1 MDMSRRLF
9 LQAAIASAAS
19 EGMAAPDRPAPKAIA
34 FDAFPI
40 FDLRPIAARVEE
52 LFAGRGAELTS
63 LWRTRQFE
71 YQWLRALSHRYA
83 DFWQATQDALVFAA
97 KALKLELTAAK
108 RDELMAMYLQLPT
121 WPDVPAALGV
131 LRERGIRLAILSNA
145 TPQILSGGTGKAKLE
160 SAFEHVLS
168 TDKIKSYKPDPRAYQ
183 LAVDAFQLPREQI
196 GFAAF
201 AGWDVAGAKAFGF
214 PTFWVNR
221 QQLPPEELGVW
232 ADGTGATLEQLV
244 SFWAKK

>member
-1 MDMSRRLF
+1 MDISRRIF
-9 LQAAIASAAS
+9 LQAAMASTAS
-19 EGMAAPDRPAPKAIA
+19 GGITPLDQPAPKAIA

-40 FDLRPIAARVEE
+40 FDIRPITARVEE
-52 LFAGRGAELTS
+52 LFAGKGAELTN
-63 LWRTRQFE
+63 LWRIRQFE

-97 KALKLELTAAK
+97 KTLKLELTVAK
-108 RDELMAMYLQLPT
+108 RNELMSMYLELPT
-121 WPDVPAALGV
+121 WSDVPAALGV
-131 LRERGIRLAILSNA
+131 LRENGIRLAILSNA
-145 TPQILSGGTGKAKLE
+145 TPRILSGGIRKARLE
-160 SAFEHVLS
+160 SVFEHVIS

-183 LAVDAFQLPREQI
+183 LAVDAFQLPRERI

-221 QQLPPEELGVW
+221 QQLPPEELGVS
-232 ADGTGATLEQLV
+232 ADGAGAGLEQLV